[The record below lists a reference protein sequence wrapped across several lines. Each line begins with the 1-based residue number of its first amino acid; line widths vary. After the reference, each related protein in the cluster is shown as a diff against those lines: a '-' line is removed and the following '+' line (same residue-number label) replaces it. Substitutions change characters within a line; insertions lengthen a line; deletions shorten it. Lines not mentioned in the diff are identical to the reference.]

1 MTVPSGWDEEYLPER
16 LMECEH
22 ALRKV
27 LSKVRFRLLN
37 SIDVWTNIDVQEFKR
52 KKWCKFYVQVVMWV
66 KLENGLRVTGSQEQ
80 ESICISGTESS
91 LWVVNSHTEEP

>member
-1 MTVPSGWDEEYLPER
+1 M
-16 LMECEH
+16 
-22 ALRKV
+22 
-27 LSKVRFRLLN
+27 
-37 SIDVWTNIDVQEFKR
+37 
-52 KKWCKFYVQVVMWV
+52 QVVMWV